1 MKSINITFAW
11 RKIRHQAKDVA
22 IPRYEKLFR
31 SKKNILRKFFV
42 DSFFLWLTFGHMV
55 IKLCMQN
62 KNLTFAV
69 KKELRWKRT
78 LI

>member
-1 MKSINITFAW
+1 MVK
-11 RKIRHQAKDVA
+11 RRMV
-22 IPRYEKLFR
+22 
-31 SKKNILRKFFV
+31 KKR
-42 DSFFLWLTFGHMV
+42 MV
-55 IKLCMQN
+55 KKRMVKKRMVKKLCMQN